1 MKFVWRTSDG
11 SGRVIMSN
19 LVKAGLFAVCA
30 FLCCVLGIMAD
41 IRQIRRQKEK
51 EGSFAIPLMLFS
63 SSFVCAGVGIL
74 LFGEYLL
81 TPQ

>member
-1 MKFVWRTSDG
+1 MKFVSRTSDG

-19 LVKAGLFAVCA
+19 LAKAGLFAVCA

-41 IRQIRRQKEK
+41 IRQIRRQKDGK
-51 EGSFAIPLMLFS
+51 FAIPLMLFS